1 MYINLYTHLEKGTM
15 RKRGNAEPLG
25 RDRDRLP
32 FGVCILYKINFKN
45 FIVILYKKLLKIHIK
60 KAFSMLFII

>member
-1 MYINLYTHLEKGTM
+1 M

-32 FGVCILYKINFKN
+32 FGVCILYKINVKN
-45 FIVILYKKLLKIHIK
+45 FIVILYKKTVKNIK
-60 KAFSMLFII
+60 